1 MIEFHYSL
9 FQLRILG
16 LHKYFE
22 SKRKLTVLYLGPR
35 IVGYS
40 FFFFLTFSRVKFHG
54 SVYKLV
60 KEGKRNKTCNCP
72 FSEEKRPI
80 IEAEINMALK
90 IS

>member
-1 MIEFHYSL
+1 MQVDCALLRPQNCRL
-9 FQLRILG
+9 F
-16 LHKYFE
+16 F
-22 SKRKLTVLYLGPR
+22 
-35 IVGYS
+35 